1 MVSAKRHTSALINAT
16 ASHFQRLRP
25 YSPNSEK
32 YNLYTRKNTT
42 GGLILFS
49 VVFLSLCAEKKVNPP
64 ACALRGRQWMK
75 TGNRSRTVYQKSGV
89 CAVVCFYRCTSNRF
103 DFASSAAISW
113 LAARIGQGH
122 YCLGCCVLLFFFS
135 SFFFYSY
142 CRVFFADLLRKLC
155 FFWPVQGLIN
165 WLILFILDLM
175 DVVQFS
181 SVHLCPLTDWVVG
194 GTWGT
199 IQQRFSS
206 SLFCRRPLWAVLA

>member
-89 CAVVCFYRCTSNRF
+89 CAVVCFYRCKSNRF
-103 DFASSAAISW
+103 DFASSAAIIW

-122 YCLGCCVLLFFFS
+122 YCLGCCVLLFFFLLFF
-135 SFFFYSY
+135 SFLS
-142 CRVFFADLLRKLC
+142 VVC
-155 FFWPVQGLIN
+155 FSPT
-165 WLILFILDLM
+165 
-175 DVVQFS
+175 
-181 SVHLCPLTDWVVG
+181 C
-194 GTWGT
+194 WGNFVSFD
-199 IQQRFSS
+199 RFKD
-206 SLFCRRPLWAVLA
+206 